1 MTRMVRDYV
10 RVDAYASLDQL
21 IEQLSAVRDSLHAE
35 AEAQVQIRGDE
46 FFGRHFAIAFNRPLT
61 LAEAEVE
68 GRYAPAE
75 SRLRAAA

>member
-10 RVDAYASLDQL
+10 QVDAYASLDQL
-21 IEQLSAVRDSLHAE
+21 IEQLSAIRDSLPEE
-35 AEAQVQIRGDE
+35 AEAQVHMRGDE
-46 FFGRHFAIAFNRPLT
+46 YYGRHFAIAFNRPLT
-61 LAEAEVE
+61 STEAEVE